1 MRDPRLTSSE
11 AVKELETAAAALEA
25 RIADADEVHDA
36 GDDDPTIHARPL
48 GTGLV
53 SCRAC
58 GRVLAAEALAAHRKE
73 LCAAVREALGADG
86 VARAL
91 GGTWGFAELPSAS
104 SLLAAVPRAG
114 GVASVPGGGA
124 APKVKKMTKK
134 ALKEQQMAAAAAG
147 AGAGAGLPGVP
158 LGAGGPARA
167 VHGATGGFDP
177 TRVSGQ
183 FNRGAAYD
191 VQHHLF
197 LQQQQQ
203 QQRHH
208 QQQGSQQL
216 GLGLGLGSANSAGL
230 AQLAPGDFSGAV
242 PDQGFRGAL
251 GVPPVVAAAEK
262 KAAGAK
268 RKRDAAA
275 AAAAAAGPGGAGV
288 VGAGAGA
295 LPPAAF
301 AAQQPHGTPGGG
313 TAGAFDAATLAQ
325 LNAQTARAL
334 QQRRAAMAQKIA
346 QQQRLRQRMELDRER
361 APGWQGV
368 APLAQVTDVGRLRYL
383 RQRALY
389 SIMFH
394 GTQRELLDRM
404 TPNIVPAQ
412 IYLAGASSVVPPFP
426 AVTG

>member
-134 ALKEQQMAAAAAG
+134 ALKEQQMAAAAAA

-167 VHGATGGFDP
+167 VHGFDP

-275 AAAAAAGPGGAGV
+275 AAAAAGAGGAGV

-361 APGWQGV
+361 APGLQGV